1 MLLVVPC
8 FGVTKHLKLLVSYS
22 FLERNK
28 LILYSSK
35 LQLGVILEPLLWCI
49 KYRPKNWDE
58 FIGQE
63 STISQLKS
71 FAESNTL
78 PNMIFYGPNGTGK
91 TSAANIFSKDIL
103 GDSLGANFK
112 SLNIRDIWFMSLT
125 DAKRT
130 VQDLAKLGRDE
141 RSELDEY
148 MSVVYRE
155 AKAALKIKGKTSSP
169 NRSQLLQEAIRLF
182 ASTITVTDEKIKI
195 LVLDEADALSHS
207 MQQALRRTMELYSDA
222 CRFILITPSLSGWS
236 PAIISRCSVLKFPL
250 LTEDEIVAHIISIAK
265 KESITLEPDAAWA
278 IARESEGDLRRA
290 INLLQI
296 AATSNPAVTEDD
308 VYTHSETTLNRTARE
323 IVTLT
328 IDGSYQ
334 DARKIMRN
342 LIAIDGYD
350 PQEVLLAIERDL
362 VKRPFDHDTLN
373 IVLDRVA
380 EIDFRLIRGKNSFV
394 HLAALL
400 ASLRNYTAE
409 KN

>member
-1 MLLVVPC
+1 M
-8 FGVTKHLKLLVSYS
+8 
-22 FLERNK
+22 
-28 LILYSSK
+28 
-35 LQLGVILEPLLWCI
+35 GVILEPLLWCI
-49 KYRPKNWDE
+49 KYRPKKWDE
-58 FIGQE
+58 FVGQE
-63 STISQLKS
+63 STIRQLKS
-71 FAESNTL
+71 FSESETL

-91 TSAANIFSKDIL
+91 TSAADVFSKAIL
-103 GDSLGANFK
+103 GDSFTANFK

-125 DAKRT
+125 DAKQT
-130 VQDLAKLGRDE
+130 VQDLAKLSRDE

-155 AKAALKIKGKTSSP
+155 AKEALKLKGRTSPP

-195 LVLDEADALSHS
+195 LVLDEADALNHS

-250 LTEDEIVAHIISIAK
+250 LAEDEIVAHIAYIAK
-265 KESITLEPDAAWA
+265 KESVSLEPDAALA

-296 AATSNPAVTEDD
+296 TATSASKVTEDD
-308 VYTHSETTLNRTARE
+308 VYAHSETALSRTTRE
-323 IVTLT
+323 IVSLT

-334 DARKIMRN
+334 DARKLMRS
-342 LIAIDGYD
+342 LVAVDGYD
-350 PQEVLLAIERDL
+350 PQEVLLAIKRDL
-362 VKRPFDHDTLN
+362 VKRPFDHDILDR
-373 IVLDRVA
+373 VLDRAA
-380 EIDFRLIRGKNSFV
+380 EIDFRLTQGKNSFV
-394 HLAALL
+394 HLAAFL

-409 KN
+409 KT

>member
-1 MLLVVPC
+1 
-8 FGVTKHLKLLVSYS
+8 
-22 FLERNK
+22 
-28 LILYSSK
+28 
-35 LQLGVILEPLLWCI
+35 
-49 KYRPKNWDE
+49 
-58 FIGQE
+58 
-63 STISQLKS
+63 
-71 FAESNTL
+71 
-78 PNMIFYGPNGTGK
+78 MIFYGPNGTGK
-91 TSAANIFSKDIL
+91 TSAADVFSKAIL
-103 GDSLGANFK
+103 GASLGANFK

-130 VQDLAKLGRDE
+130 VQDLAKLSRDE

-155 AKAALKIKGKTSSP
+155 AKAALNIKGKTSPP

-195 LVLDEADALSHS
+195 LVLDEADALSHN

-250 LTEDEIVAHIISIAK
+250 LTENEIVAHIISIAK
-265 KESITLEPDAAWA
+265 KESVTLEPDAAWA

-290 INLLQI
+290 TNLLQI
-296 AATSNPAVTEDD
+296 TATSNPVVTEDD
-308 VYTHSETTLNRTARE
+308 VYTHSETALNCTARE
-323 IVTLT
+323 IVSLT
-328 IDGSYQ
+328 IDGSYR
-334 DARKIMRN
+334 DARKKVRS
-342 LIAIDGYD
+342 LIAIDGYA

-373 IVLDRVA
+373 KVLDRIA

-409 KN
+409 KT